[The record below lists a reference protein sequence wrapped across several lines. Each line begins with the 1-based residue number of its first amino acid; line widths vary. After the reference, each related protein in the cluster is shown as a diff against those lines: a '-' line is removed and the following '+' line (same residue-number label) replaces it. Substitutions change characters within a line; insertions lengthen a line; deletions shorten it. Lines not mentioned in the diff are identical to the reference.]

1 MEIGTENKGER
12 RKKKLKT
19 IDEMEPLHR
28 SWRPSIAVE
37 KFSRKT
43 ETHTPH
49 RRFPVISTRMK

>member
-37 KFSRKT
+37 KFSRKQK
-43 ETHTPH
+43 HTPH
-49 RRFPVISTRMK
+49 TGDSQS